1 MKSRF
6 LNIQSPCSE
15 NWEQMTPEEQGRYCK
30 ACAKHVQDFT
40 ALTPLEIS
48 QQLQNTKGTLCARV
62 TPQQLKTPLLNLEA
76 SKKLELPY
84 ANIAAGLLAV
94 TTLTMGP
101 TAQADTTRLKTE
113 WVATT
118 DSVVKTKTET
128 PNTEVSDHDK
138 KLELTFRG
146 RIISN
151 ATKKPLVHAKVLF
164 VTLQKIYSTYTEKN
178 GSFSLNIPSHLVD
191 EANVIRVDYDSLQG
205 GRDGLYL
212 FYDNE
217 DFILS
222 KNELQ
227 SFNRIYAEPS
237 PMIMGMVFYER
248 PKENPKVYVNGT
260 SMDFNKYQK
269 QYAEDAES

>member
-1 MKSRF
+1 MGGHLRF
-6 LNIQSPCSE
+6 PSCFN
-15 NWEQMTPEEQGRYCK
+15 
-30 ACAKHVQDFT
+30 V
-40 ALTPLEIS
+40 
-48 QQLQNTKGTLCARV
+48 
-62 TPQQLKTPLLNLEA
+62 
-76 SKKLELPY
+76 
-84 ANIAAGLLAV
+84 
-94 TTLTMGP
+94 
-101 TAQADTTRLKTE
+101 
-113 WVATT
+113 
-118 DSVVKTKTET
+118 ET
-128 PNTEVSDHDK
+128 PSSSSGGPRQ
-138 KLELTFRG
+138 KLSLLLGDASFPMQQ
-146 RIISN
+146 
-151 ATKKPLVHAKVLF
+151 KPLVHAKVLF

-217 DFILS
+217 NFILS

-269 QYAEDAES
+269 QYAEDPESYNRGDLYYFDPKEAEAITGGSTKGGLILFWDK